1 MSKRGELAIERKH
14 HGHNCAQAIACTYAD
29 CVGAD
34 EELLYMINQGFGGG
48 LGDMEGHCG
57 CLSGASV
64 ILSLKGES
72 KTKTAG
78 EMKRI
83 TGEFK
88 ERNSSVICKDLKGL
102 KTGKMLR
109 SCDDCVRDVCE
120 FIEEY
125 LDIK

>member
-1 MSKRGELAIERKH
+1 MLFTNRE
-14 HGHNCAQAIACTYAD
+14 
-29 CVGAD
+29 
-34 EELLYMINQGFGGG
+34 G
-48 LGDMEGHCG
+48 LNYEDMEGHCG

>member
-48 LGDMEGHCG
+48 LGGME
-57 CLSGASV
+57 
-64 ILSLKGES
+64 GES